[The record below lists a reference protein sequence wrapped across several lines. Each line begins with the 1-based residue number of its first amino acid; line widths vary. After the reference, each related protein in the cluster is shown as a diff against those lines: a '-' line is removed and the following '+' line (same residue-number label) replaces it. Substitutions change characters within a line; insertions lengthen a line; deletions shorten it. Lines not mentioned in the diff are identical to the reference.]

1 MISLLFPSTFEHT
14 YFYYIRFKKNSCTF
28 TFLYFANIYVTQ
40 DMMILDFLV
49 TINPLIDS
57 DDWLNEVNVM

>member
-1 MISLLFPSTFEHT
+1 M
-14 YFYYIRFKKNSCTF
+14 
-28 TFLYFANIYVTQ
+28 YFANIYVTQ

-57 DDWLNEVNVM
+57 DDWSNQVNVM